1 MTTMPKLTTTDN
13 FTIEEVTR
21 KSDTSGN
28 FAVTIRFMD
37 GERRT
42 IDVSYQVLLDFGAF
56 SEAALF
62 AANVLLR
69 HQAEDRSPKNR
80 FSWLKT
86 ISEAIE
92 RSTSKEQRPQAG
104 RG

>member
-1 MTTMPKLTTTDN
+1 MPKLTTAEK

-21 KSDTSGN
+21 KSDTSGD
-28 FAVTIRFMD
+28 FVVTIRFAD

-42 IDVSYQVLLDFGAF
+42 INVSFQVLLEFGAF

-69 HQAEDRSPKNR
+69 HQAEERTPLGR
-80 FSWLKT
+80 IAWLELL
-86 ISEAIE
+86 SEAIE